1 VCAFSPFLPPQRKS
15 DVALRAVADSHRRR
29 QFIVLSSIITTLI
42 GVGPSGAIQ
51 TNSDFLCGLL
61 HFCNNNTKEEPPPIR
76 QQMKNNSLKNNTLF
90 PTRINNDMNASSSIE
105 AVTVV
110 NNISISTSLDNKDDT
125 NTSTIVTITMA
136 TTDDNITA
144 IICENENKINC
155 TVIE

>member
-1 VCAFSPFLPPQRKS
+1 
-15 DVALRAVADSHRRR
+15 
-29 QFIVLSSIITTLI
+29 
-42 GVGPSGAIQ
+42 
-51 TNSDFLCGLL
+51 
-61 HFCNNNTKEEPPPIR
+61 
-76 QQMKNNSLKNNTLF
+76 
-90 PTRINNDMNASSSIE
+90 MNASSSIE